1 MRDIGKVVSEIGRAM
16 ASLEPDLGEQAVPPG
31 RWFDGFWDFVVE
43 NRLRLQT
50 GPVWEINGFT
60 MQLPWSLLVL
70 ASAEEAYPIAE
81 IYVFVEA
88 KDRRPAISAPWPV
101 SSVTIPGNGEV
112 SQGAPDPLDR
122 PHDREL
128 AAAIT
133 RLGFTPRV
141 GYWGIRCD
149 WHRPAD
155 MSADEVCF
163 AMRAALADAPK
174 LLPLAL
180 NLARTA

>member
-1 MRDIGKVVSEIGRAM
+1 MRNIGKVVSEIERAM
-16 ASLEPDLGEQAVPPG
+16 ASLEPGLGKQVVPPG

-50 GPVWEINGFT
+50 GPCWEINGFT
-60 MQLPWSLLVL
+60 LQLPWSLLVI
-70 ASAEEAYPIAE
+70 ASAEDAYPIAE

-88 KDRRPAISAPWPV
+88 KDRRSEIRAPWPV
-101 SSVTIPGNGEV
+101 SSVTIPVNDGV
-112 SQGAPDPLDR
+112 RMGAPDALDR
-122 PHDREL
+122 PHDKEL
-128 AAAIT
+128 AAAIA

-149 WHRPAD
+149 WRRLSGGSGDAD
-155 MSADEVCF
+155 GLAL
-163 AMRAALADAPK
+163 RAALADVPK

-180 NLARTA
+180 DLARTA